1 LSGNEPVNREKSYI
15 MNELLKKTADVV
27 RSAEIDVSFTL
38 IEVGALSVGATE
50 PFYELLDYF
59 PSSRIIAFE
68 IDEQVCTKMN
78 SESREGVEYFPFALG
93 SHNREVP
100 LYVTNHPMCT
110 SLYKPNEKLIS
121 LYHNF
126 EVAYLKSIEKVRTTQ
141 LDKFLKD
148 QNIDT
153 VDFIKIDVQGAE
165 LDIFKGGQK
174 ALNDVLKIVCEV
186 EFVPHYENQPLFGD
200 VCNFLAKKD
209 LMFNKFLG
217 LAGRSLKPIVMNND
231 MNFPSQHIWSDAI
244 YIKHVQKI
252 PQLND
257 SDLIKL
263 ALLAATYN
271 SADLVHY
278 CLSFYDKNN
287 PHATI
292 SNTWKETILT

>member
-1 LSGNEPVNREKSYI
+1 

-27 RSAEIDVSFTL
+27 KSAEIDVSFTL
-38 IEVGALSVGATE
+38 IEVGALAVGSTE

-59 PSSRIIAFE
+59 PSSRIIGFE
-68 IDEQVCTKMN
+68 IDELVCTKMN

-93 SHNREVP
+93 AYSKEVP
-100 LYVTNHPMCT
+100 LYITNNPMCT

-126 EVAYLKSIEKVRTTQ
+126 EVAYLKSIEKVQTTP
-141 LDKFLKD
+141 LDKFLEI
-148 QNIDT
+148 QNINK

-186 EFVPHYENQPLFGD
+186 EFIPHYEKQPLFGD

-217 LAGRSLKPIVMNND
+217 LAGRSLRPIVMNKNI
-231 MNFPSQHIWSDAI
+231 NYPSQHIWSDAV
-244 YIKHVQKI
+244 YVKHVQKI

-257 SDLIKL
+257 TDLIKL
-263 ALLAATYN
+263 ALLSATYG

-287 PHATI
+287 PHGAI
-292 SNTWKETILT
+292 SNLWLKSIST

>member
-1 LSGNEPVNREKSYI
+1 

-27 RSAEIDVSFTL
+27 KSAKIDVSFTL
-38 IEVGALSVGATE
+38 IEVGALAVGSTE

-59 PSSRIIAFE
+59 PSSRIIGFE

-93 SHNREVP
+93 AYSKEVP
-100 LYVTNHPMCT
+100 LYITNNPMCT

-126 EVAYLKSIEKVRTTQ
+126 EVAYLKSIEKVQTTP
-141 LDKFLKD
+141 LDKFLEI
-148 QNIDT
+148 QNINK

-174 ALNDVLKIVCEV
+174 ALNNVLKIVCEV
-186 EFVPHYENQPLFGD
+186 EFIPHYEKQPLFGD

-217 LAGRSLKPIVMNND
+217 LAGRSLRPIVMNKNI
-231 MNFPSQHIWSDAI
+231 NYPSQHIWSDAV
-244 YIKHVQKI
+244 YVKHVEKI

-257 SDLIKL
+257 TDLIKL
-263 ALLAATYN
+263 ALLSATY
-271 SADLVHY
+271 
-278 CLSFYDKNN
+278 
-287 PHATI
+287 
-292 SNTWKETILT
+292 

>member
-1 LSGNEPVNREKSYI
+1 

-27 RSAEIDVSFTL
+27 KSAEIDVSFTL
-38 IEVGALSVGATE
+38 IEVGALAVGSTE

-59 PSSRIIAFE
+59 PSSRIIGFE

-93 SHNREVP
+93 AYSKEVP
-100 LYVTNHPMCT
+100 LYITNNPMCT

-126 EVAYLKSIEKVRTTQ
+126 EVAYLKSIEKVQTTP
-141 LDKFLKD
+141 LDKFLEI
-148 QNIDT
+148 QNINK

-186 EFVPHYENQPLFGD
+186 EFIPHYEKQPLFGD

-217 LAGRSLKPIVMNND
+217 LAGRSLRPIVMNKNI
-231 MNFPSQHIWSDAI
+231 NYPSQHIWSDAV
-244 YIKHVQKI
+244 YVKHVEKI

-257 SDLIKL
+257 TDLIKL
-263 ALLAATYN
+263 ALLSATYG

-287 PHATI
+287 PHGAIANLWLKSI
-292 SNTWKETILT
+292 ST